1 MYHYLTI
8 FRILYMIED

>member
-8 FRILYMIED
+8 NNKLSKAS